1 MECSRK
7 QSNDKWFRHYI
18 ADMHVKKNDTSLDS
32 ESESGHAIS
41 NLGNGMIED
50 SLDGEY
56 VFPFLFLVFVILVKL
71 QMIWTVTADC
81 HRVNK
86 I

>member
-1 MECSRK
+1 
-7 QSNDKWFRHYI
+7 
-18 ADMHVKKNDTSLDS
+18 MHVKKNATSLDS
-32 ESESGHAIS
+32 ESESGHTIS
-41 NLGNGMIED
+41 NLGNGMSEV

-56 VFPFLFLVFVILVKL
+56 DFPFLFLVFGILAKL